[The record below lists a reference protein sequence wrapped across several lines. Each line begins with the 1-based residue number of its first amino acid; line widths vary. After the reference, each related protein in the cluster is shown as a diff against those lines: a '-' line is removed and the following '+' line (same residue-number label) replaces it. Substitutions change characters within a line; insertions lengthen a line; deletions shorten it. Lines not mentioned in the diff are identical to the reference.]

1 MDSLATPLMQ
11 PGTSQW
17 IGRPMRRVEDQR
29 LLTGQGRFTDD
40 IALADQA
47 HAAFL
52 RSPHAHA
59 RIDAMDTSAALA
71 APGVIA
77 VLTGADVL
85 AESLGPVPFNALH
98 KRHDGAPMTVPPRL
112 ALTPEVARFVG
123 DPVAMVVAETREQ
136 ARDAAELIEVNW
148 EPLAAVAGLELS
160 ACADSPVVWPQA
172 FDAAYGN
179 HAAGYRAGDRDAT
192 AAAFARAAHI
202 VRLRVVNQRVVANPL
217 EPRALLAA
225 YDAQA
230 GRFTLYCPT
239 QNVHTVRAQLANGV
253 FKLPED
259 RFRVVCTDMGGG
271 FGARGYA
278 YPEHAAL
285 CFAARRTGRA
295 VKWLAD
301 RSENFLSEVHGRD
314 NVTHAELALDAGH
327 RFLALKI
334 HTLANI
340 GAYASN
346 FGAAVPAMSG
356 ARAPTGVY
364 AIPLLDHEVRMLFT
378 HTAPVDA
385 YRGAGRPEMGY
396 LLERLVS
403 HAARQLGADPLE
415 LRLKNL
421 VTAAQMPYANPAGHT
436 YDCGDFARVL
446 RGAAD
451 ASDWGGFAARK
462 ADADR
467 RGLLYGRGIGCYIE
481 VTGSGRLTE
490 VVQVAVSGAGEV
502 TLVSGTQPIG
512 QGLATAYAQLL
523 AQHLGVAPGSVR
535 VIQGDTDVV
544 KSGGGAGGSR
554 GLQVGGSAA
563 VAGAFALIEVGR
575 ALAASELEAAAGDIE
590 FSAGRFRIA
599 GTDRSIGLAELAAKQ
614 PERRIFCEH
623 SETVKGQTWPNGAQV
638 CEVEVDPDTGSVRVA
653 RHVAVD
659 DIGSVINPLM
669 AEGQVHGGIAQ
680 GLGQALIEQSVYD
693 ETGQLV
699 TGSFMDY
706 AMPRA
711 DLLPDLVTSFDQSIP
726 TSQNALG
733 AKGVGE
739 AGCHGAVPAVVNAV
753 LDALAARGVRAL
765 DMPLTHERV
774 WRALNQRGD
783 AGL

>member
-1 MDSLATPLMQ
+1 
-11 PGTSQW
+11 
-17 IGRPMRRVEDQR
+17 
-29 LLTGQGRFTDD
+29 
-40 IALADQA
+40 
-47 HAAFL
+47 
-52 RSPHAHA
+52 
-59 RIDAMDTSAALA
+59 
-71 APGVIA
+71 
-77 VLTGADVL
+77 VL
-85 AESLGPVPFNALH
+85 AEGLGPIPFTALH
-98 KRHDGAPMTVPPRL
+98 KRHDGSPMTVPPRL
-112 ALTPEVARFVG
+112 ALTAEVARFVG

-136 ARDAAELIEVNW
+136 ARDAAELIEVDW
-148 EPLAAVAGLELS
+148 EPLAAVADLERS
-160 ACADSPVVWPQA
+160 AAADAPVVWAQA

-179 HAAGYRAGDRDAT
+179 HAAGYRGGDRDAT

-217 EPRALLAA
+217 EPRALLAS
-225 YDAQA
+225 YDAQGG

-259 RFRVVCTDMGGG
+259 RFRIVCTDMGGG

-285 CFAARRTGRA
+285 CFAARRTARP

-301 RSENFLSEVHGRD
+301 RSENFLAEVHGRD
-314 NVTHAELALDAGH
+314 NVTHAELAIDADH

-334 HTLANI
+334 RTLANI

-403 HAARQLGADPLE
+403 HAARQLGVDPIE

-421 VTAAQMPYANPAGHT
+421 VAPAQMPYANPVGQN
-436 YDCGDFARVL
+436 YDSGNFARIL

-451 ASDWGGFAARK
+451 ASDWDGFAARK
-462 ADADR
+462 ARAER
-467 RGLLYGRGIGCYIE
+467 RGLLYGRGIACYVE
-481 VTGSGRLTE
+481 VTGSAKLSE
-490 VVQVAVSGAGEV
+490 SVQVSVSGGGEV

-523 AQHLGVAPGSVR
+523 AERLGVVPDSVR
-535 VIQGDTDVV
+535 VIQGDTDIV

-563 VAGAFALIEVGR
+563 AAGAAALVEAGR

-590 FSAGRFRIA
+590 FSAGRYRIA

-614 PERRIFCEH
+614 PERHIFCEH
-623 SETVKGQTWPNGAQV
+623 TETVKGQTWPNGAQV
-638 CEVEVDPDTGSVRVA
+638 CEVEVDPETGSVRVA
-653 RHVAVD
+653 RHAAVD
-659 DIGSVINPLM
+659 DIGTVINPLT

-680 GLGQALIEQSVYD
+680 GLGQALIEQSLYD

-711 DLLPDLVTSFDQSIP
+711 DLIPDLVTRFDQTVP
-726 TSQNALG
+726 TLQNPLG

-739 AGCHGAVPAVVNAV
+739 AGCHGAAPALVNAV

-765 DMPLTHERV
+765 DMPLTAERV
-774 WRALNQRGD
+774 WRALQKT
-783 AGL
+783 